1 MCEPG
6 YVDLGYGCVYD
17 FGGSTS
23 SAQPDGTPAVDE
35 KTKFCDTR
43 FGSYLCDAVPIVLTA
58 GAGWFENK
66 FGDKPP
72 KQGGGTQSKQPPP
85 SAPEQKSAMPIWA
98 WIAIGVGAIAI
109 IVLLVKRSK

>member
-1 MCEPG
+1 MCSPG
-6 YVDLGYGCVYD
+6 YVDLGDGNCVYD
-17 FGGSTS
+17 FDSGSSGTK
-23 SAQPDGTPAVDE
+23 ADGTPVE

-58 GAGWFENK
+58 GAGWFESK

-85 SAPEQKSAMPIWA
+85 PAPAQKSAMPIWA
-98 WIAIGVGAIAI
+98 WIAIGVGGVAI